1 MGAVRADLGPFAGVT
16 VADLDTA
23 LIKQVRAI
31 LPSLE
36 HRREDVFG
44 PAAGATPAG

>member
-1 MGAVRADLGPFAGVT
+1 MGVVRADLGPFAGVG

-23 LIKQVRAI
+23 LTKQVRAL

-44 PAAGATPAG
+44 PAAGQR

>member
-1 MGAVRADLGPFAGVT
+1 VT
-16 VADLDTA
+16 V
-23 LIKQVRAI
+23 QVRAV

-44 PAAGATPAG
+44 KCRNFVPNG

>member
-1 MGAVRADLGPFAGVT
+1 MLADPMGTVRADLGPFAGLA
-16 VADLDTA
+16 VAELDSA
-23 LIKQVRAI
+23 LTKQVRAV

-44 PAAGATPAG
+44 RA